1 VNSHSDMLMSV
12 LIHAGG
18 VRETRLLETGDWE
31 TGVLAG
37 RRERRRAEGKNL
49 WSATAGREHER
60 SETGLTRLKMSK
72 LYSKDID
79 ILHVCKAI
87 SARHPCPTGLYHAEI
102 AKNLRSNNRSFD
114 HFNDRKHVQSF
125 AFIRGHCLSN

>member
-1 VNSHSDMLMSV
+1 MSV
-12 LIHAGG
+12 LIHSG
-18 VRETRLLETGDWE
+18 RCTGDE
-31 TGVLAG
+31 SPGDRRLGDRGFG
-37 RRERRRAEGKNL
+37 RERGDGRRRAEGKKL
-49 WSATAGREHER
+49 WSATAGSEHER